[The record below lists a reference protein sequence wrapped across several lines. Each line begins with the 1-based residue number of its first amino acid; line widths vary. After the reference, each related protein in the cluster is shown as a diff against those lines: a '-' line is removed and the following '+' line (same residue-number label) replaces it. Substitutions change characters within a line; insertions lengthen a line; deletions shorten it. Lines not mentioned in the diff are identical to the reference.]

1 MTNLSNI
8 GGFDLLRSFRKIL
21 YNFKKEEKDDWGRTY
36 WPLYINLM
44 MIVKIKKR
52 KEWKRVSQYLYI
64 KKRDDKYG
72 GLNF

>member
-52 KEWKRVSQYLYI
+52 KE
-64 KKRDDKYG
+64 
-72 GLNF
+72 